1 MIRNTISIGL
11 LAASLALGSNA
22 LAASPTDSVDAFH
35 AALLD
40 NMKHGGACSARAQ
53 HLKPVIDKSFD
64 VPFLA
69 QRILRKHWSE
79 LSADQQKDFTAAFDD
94 MIVSTYAA
102 QFKSYSN
109 ESFDTQGTED
119 ISAGNKV
126 VHVLF
131 KHGDSTKFD
140 YVLHAD
146 SSGTLRIVNVIA
158 DGVSDLAIRTAQ
170 YDKLY
175 QAQGYAGL
183 LAYIKDQ
190 TAKTKASC

>member
-1 MIRNTISIGL
+1 MNRIPVFIAAL
-11 LAASLALGSNA
+11 LLGANAWAA
-22 LAASPTDSVDAFH
+22 AAPADSVNAFH
-35 AALLD
+35 GALLD
-40 NMKHGGACSARAQ
+40 NMKHPGACTARAQ

-64 VPFLA
+64 VAFIA

-79 LSADQQKDFTAAFDD
+79 LKPEQQSEFITTLND
-94 MIVSTYAA
+94 MVVTTYAS
-102 QFKSYSN
+102 QFKSFGG
-109 ESFDTQGTED
+109 ESFNLESTED

-126 VHVLF
+126 VHVTF
-131 KHGDSTKFD
+131 KHGDSTRFD
-140 YVLHAD
+140 YVMHAD
-146 SSGTLRIVNVIA
+146 VAGAWRIVNVIA

-190 TAKTKASC
+190 TAKIKASC